1 MIKLILLQTTPP
13 SEGFGSMM
21 FPMIALLAVFYLF
34 MILPQN
40 RKRKKE
46 KKFISEL
53 KKGSRVVTSSGIHGK
68 LVELNDK
75 DNTVTIETG
84 AGKIKFE
91 KAAISVDLSKKFLP
105 TPIGIEFSTGSIL
118 VYRMGEKL

>member
-1 MIKLILLQTTPP
+1 MIKLILLQATPS

-21 FPMIALLAVFYLF
+21 LPMIALLAVFYLF

-46 KKFISEL
+46 KKFISE

-75 DNTVTIETG
+75 DNTITIETG

-105 TPIGIEFSTGSIL
+105 TQ
-118 VYRMGEKL
+118 KKK

>member
-1 MIKLILLQTTPP
+1 MIKLLLLQATPP

-21 FPMIALLAVFYLF
+21 LPMIALLAVFYLF

-105 TPIGIEFSTGSIL
+105 TQ
-118 VYRMGEKL
+118 KKK

>member
-1 MIKLILLQTTPP
+1 MIKLILLQATPP

-21 FPMIALLAVFYLF
+21 LPMIALLAVFYLF

-53 KKGSRVVTSSGIHGK
+53 KKGSKVVTSSGIHGK

-91 KAAISVDLSKKFLP
+91 KAAIAVDLSKKFLP
-105 TPIGIEFSTGSIL
+105 TP
-118 VYRMGEKL
+118 KKN

>member
-1 MIKLILLQTTPP
+1 MIKLLILQTTPP

-75 DNTVTIETG
+75 DNTITIETG

-91 KAAISVDLSKKFLP
+91 KAAISVDLSKKFSP
-105 TPIGIEFSTGSIL
+105 TL
-118 VYRMGEKL
+118 KKK

>member
-1 MIKLILLQTTPP
+1 MIKLVLLQATPP

-21 FPMIALLAVFYLF
+21 LPMLALLAVFYLF

-53 KKGSRVVTSSGIHGK
+53 KKGSKVVTSSGIHGK

-91 KAAISVDLSKKFLP
+91 KAAISADLSKKFLP
-105 TPIGIEFSTGSIL
+105 TP
-118 VYRMGEKL
+118 KKK

>member
-1 MIKLILLQTTPP
+1 MIKLLILQTTPP

-105 TPIGIEFSTGSIL
+105 AP
-118 VYRMGEKL
+118 KKK

>member
-1 MIKLILLQTTPP
+1 MIKLLLLQATPP

-21 FPMIALLAVFYLF
+21 LPMIALLAVFYLF

-53 KKGSRVVTSSGIHGK
+53 KKGSKVVTSSGIHGK

-91 KAAISVDLSKKFLP
+91 KAAISVDLSKKLLP
-105 TPIGIEFSTGSIL
+105 TP
-118 VYRMGEKL
+118 KKN

>member
-1 MIKLILLQTTPP
+1 MIKLLILQTTPP

-105 TPIGIEFSTGSIL
+105 TPQ
-118 VYRMGEKL
+118 KK